1 MPRSVLASAALLSHR
16 QHLKTTS
23 CKLALGLGLLKKRK
37 VMVAQ
42 GKDAAGGY
50 GQSIT
55 CLPSASVVGAGGY
68 PGNRSL
74 HWLPSQPHG
83 CSVPLPSEAR
93 STSHGSMPCE
103 NLGILQE
110 GRLAVSLGLIQ
121 AMREIAISTG
131 VISSAGNTSSSWLD
145 HGTPSRDQDS
155 FCTWLLFIYSTR

>member
-42 GKDAAGGY
+42 GKDATGGY

-68 PGNRSL
+68 PGNRCL
-74 HWLPSQPHG
+74 HWLLSQPHG

-155 FCTWLLFIYSTR
+155 FCT

>member
-1 MPRSVLASAALLSHR
+1 MPRSVLASAAFLSHR

-23 CKLALGLGLLKKRK
+23 CKLVLGLGLLKKRK

-55 CLPSASVVGAGGY
+55 CLPSASVVDAGGY
-68 PGNRSL
+68 PGNRCL
-74 HWLPSQPHG
+74 HWLPSQPH
-83 CSVPLPSEAR
+83 SRSIPLPSEAR
-93 STSHGSMPCE
+93 STSCGSMPCE
-103 NLGILQE
+103 NLGIPQE

-145 HGTPSRDQDS
+145 RDTPSRDQDS
-155 FCTWLLFIYSTR
+155 FCT